1 MKILITGAGGWLG
14 SELTERLLEQG
25 NSIRAFVLFSSKK
38 LDELKLKYNEL
49 LEIVEGDICS
59 RESVNEALNGIEQVY
74 HLAAKVHSLPKNKE
88 EEQQFF
94 KINTE
99 ASEQL
104 FELCIDHD
112 VKRVIFYSSVSVYG
126 ESEEIIDVDSP
137 KNPVT
142 PYAKSKL
149 MAEEVGLKLFK
160 EKGLPITIIE
170 PVTVY
175 GGDDVGNFEK
185 LKKLVN
191 KGFVPRFGDGE
202 NKKTVIYYKDLIT
215 MTVEI
220 GKDIGTLGKV
230 IICGSESISYNH
242 IIEVLSKGSSKKV
255 KVLKFN
261 NGFTKFIIR
270 WCNLVNLG
278 ITKKLAR
285 QIIVLRS
292 KNEYVIS
299 NFGNYRSDRI
309 TFEKYYSK

>member
-14 SELTERLLEQG
+14 SELTERLLKQG

-38 LDELKLKYNEL
+38 LDELKLKYNDL
-49 LEIVEGDICS
+49 LEIVEGDIFS

-99 ASEQL
+99 ASKQL
-104 FELCIDHD
+104 FELCIEHD

-126 ESEEIIDVDSP
+126 ESEEIIDVNSP

-149 MAEEVGLKLFK
+149 MAEEIGLRLFR

-185 LKKLVN
+185 LKKLAN
-191 KGFVPRFGDGE
+191 RGIVPIFGDGE
-202 NKKTVIYYKDLIT
+202 NKKTIIYYKDLIS
-215 MTVEI
+215 MTINIANDEKVM
-220 GKDIGTLGKV
+220 GKV
-230 IICGSESISYNH
+230 IICGTETIKINK
-242 IIEVLSKGSSKKV
+242 IVELLSNSTKKKV
-255 KVLKFN
+255 KIIRINYKIS
-261 NGFTKFIIR
+261 KFIIKY
-270 WCNLVNLG
+270 L
-278 ITKKLAR
+278 IKFKT
-285 QIIVLRS
+285 S
-292 KNEYVIS
+292 IS
-299 NFGNYRSDRI
+299 NNIARKVLVLMSNNQYCLKSC
-309 TFEKYYSK
+309 EKYLSEFINFERYY